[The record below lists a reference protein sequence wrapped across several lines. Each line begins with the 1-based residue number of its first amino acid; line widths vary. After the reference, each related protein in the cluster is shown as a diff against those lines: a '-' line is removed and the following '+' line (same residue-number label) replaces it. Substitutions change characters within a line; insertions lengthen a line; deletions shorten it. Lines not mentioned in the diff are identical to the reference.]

1 MQFLLITDLDNTLV
15 GDDRATFT
23 LNQKLTAIRHSCTL
37 IYATGRSYTS
47 AQHLVHTKQ
56 LLEPDYWVT
65 GVGTEIYERGKL
77 DRFWANEV
85 STAWDRRAIAAIAQT
100 YSELILQPQSE
111 QNPWK
116 ISFRLDQADKSPILD
131 NLRAQLSKA
140 GMNYQ
145 IVFSSGRDVDIL
157 PSNADKGLA
166 ARYIRESLHIPA
178 SSALACGDSGND
190 ISLFQQ
196 STLGTIVSN
205 AQPELIDWY
214 GQHRHP
220 NLYLARSP
228 FAWGMIEGLQYFNLI
243 AAQI

>member
-23 LNQKLTAIRHSCTL
+23 LNQKLAAIRHYCFL
-37 IYATGRSYTS
+37 IYATGRSYAS
-47 AQHLVHTKQ
+47 ALHLVHTKQ
-56 LLEPDYWVT
+56 LLEPDYWIT

-77 DRFWANEV
+77 DQSWARQL
-85 STAWDRRAIAAIAQT
+85 STAWNRTEIAAIAQT
-100 YSELILQPQSE
+100 YSDLIPQPQSE

-116 ISFRLDQADKSPILD
+116 ISFRLAQTEKSYVLD

-166 ARYIRESLHIPA
+166 ARYVRESLHIAAP
-178 SSALACGDSGND
+178 SALACGDSGND

-205 AQPELIDWY
+205 AQPELLDWY
-214 GQHRHP
+214 SQHRHP

-228 FAWGMIEGLQYFNLI
+228 YAWGMLEGLQYFNLI
-243 AAQI
+243 PS

>member
-23 LNQKLTAIRHSCTL
+23 LNQKLTEIRHSCFL
-37 IYATGRSYTS
+37 IYATGRSYAS
-47 AQHLVHTKQ
+47 ALHLVHTKQ
-56 LLEPDYWVT
+56 LLEPDYWIT
-65 GVGTEIYERGKL
+65 GVGTEIYDRGKL
-77 DRFWANEV
+77 DQSWANQL
-85 STAWDRRAIAAIAQT
+85 STAWNREAIAAISQT
-100 YSELILQPQSE
+100 YSDLILQPQSE

-116 ISFRLDQADKSPILD
+116 ISFRLAQTNKSSVLD
-131 NLRAQLSKA
+131 NLRAHLSKA

-166 ARYIRESLHIPA
+166 ARYIQESLRISA
-178 SSALACGDSGND
+178 SSTLACGDSGND

-205 AQPELIDWY
+205 AQPELLDWY
-214 GQHRHP
+214 SQHRHP

-228 FAWGMIEGLQYFNLI
+228 FAWGMLEGLQYFKLM
-243 AAQI
+243 